1 MHSHRLSPDQE
12 DRYERFTQNRI
23 VNLSRLLAAA
33 AVFTFASLA
42 SQQANADLDRLKRQA
57 ADAKEDIAREKA
69 DAGED
74 IAREKADARGDA
86 AREKADAGE
95 DIRREKG
102 DARGD
107 LFRDIRR

>member
-1 MHSHRLSPDQE
+1 VHSHRLSPDQE

-69 DAGED
+69 DA
-74 IAREKADARGDA
+74 RGDA

>member
-1 MHSHRLSPDQE
+1 MSPDQE

-69 DAGED
+69 DA
-74 IAREKADARGDA
+74 RGDA